1 MFRLSVA
8 LILFTACGFS
18 KNVTDKTAKT
28 YSAESSCSAN
38 DAKCF
43 NQDAQA
49 FEADGSKSNMNP
61 AIDLSKI
68 LSDPLKVLAAE
79 ALFDG
84 FKDKIKEQAESI
96 GIKDL
101 KDEEMDAVFDEV
113 IAAGKAAKAKDLDG
127 LIAELDPLVME
138 ILKTK
143 PSIEPHMEI
152 IEAKKPQ
159 AIMLIKFLLPGMLEN
174 GIESVNIEQAFPKLL

>member
-1 MFRLSVA
+1 MFRLFIA
-8 LILFTACGFS
+8 LLMFTACGFS

-28 YSAESSCSAN
+28 YSGESSCSAN

-49 FEADGSKSNMNP
+49 FEPDTLISNMNP

-68 LSDPLKVLAAE
+68 LSDPLKVVAAK
-79 ALFDG
+79 ALFEG

-101 KDEEMDAVFDEV
+101 NDEEMNQVFDEV
-113 IAAGKAAKAKDLDG
+113 IAAAKLAEAKDLNG
-127 LIAELDPLVME
+127 LITELDPLVME

-143 PSIEPHMEI
+143 PSIEPHMKT

-159 AIMLIKFLLPGMLEN
+159 AIMLIKFILPGMLEK